1 MGSTAV
7 VRSEIQKDGD
17 FMLKDEGKTEES
29 SFYKSYKSNLLV
41 ISFIIS
47 VILIGSL
54 IVFTKISSLY
64 SYLENEKTQES
75 QKASVEL
82 SVVISDSGIVL
93 NDTVSSSFGT
103 KIQNNLIVVLVIYFI
118 LVVAVILLL
127 IFLAISDDSGIRFA
141 KLNELRNFRKQYFD
155 SFAGD
160 FHEYETIKNGY
171 LKKIKTNMNIDTS
184 NMLCKS
190 DISVGLKFPFSE
202 SHKKKN
208 VKEELLKNYM
218 NSVVEI

>member
-1 MGSTAV
+1 M
-7 VRSEIQKDGD
+7 
-17 FMLKDEGKTEES
+17 
-29 SFYKSYKSNLLV
+29 
-41 ISFIIS
+41 
-47 VILIGSL
+47 
-54 IVFTKISSLY
+54 FTKISSLY

-184 NMLCKS
+184 NMLRKS
-190 DISVGLKFPFSE
+190 DISVGLNFPFSE